1 MEVTLPRRLVV
12 TSKGSFLAIVCRQA
26 GVFDFGGYKT
36 FRKKITA
43 LYFHKRYHVNKKMAK
58 KWFFVNLGGIFR
70 RKPTKP
76 PISFCKPS
84 AYVS

>member
-43 LYFHKRYHVNKKMAK
+43 LYFHKRYHVNKKNGEK
-58 KWFFVNLGGIFR
+58 VVLRQFR
-70 RKPTKP
+70 WY
-76 PISFCKPS
+76 F
-84 AYVS
+84 

>member
-43 LYFHKRYHVNKKMAK
+43 LYFHKRYHVNKKMTK
-58 KWFFVNLGGIFR
+58 KYQSIINPRKLPLSFLIFN
-70 RKPTKP
+70 KIQK
-76 PISFCKPS
+76 
-84 AYVS
+84 